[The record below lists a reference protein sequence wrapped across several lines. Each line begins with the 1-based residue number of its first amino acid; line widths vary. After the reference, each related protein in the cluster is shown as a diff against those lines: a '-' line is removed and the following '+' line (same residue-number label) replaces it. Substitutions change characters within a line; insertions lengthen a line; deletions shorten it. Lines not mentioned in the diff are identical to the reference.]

1 MGIILV
7 LTVIFSELQ
16 EFCDLCFIGF
26 TFLYFPILKSQTLWE
41 KLVMKN
47 QIKMFMFFVLSLNF
61 KVSFKKSEIQ
71 AEINYKE
78 LQKTEK

>member
-1 MGIILV
+1 
-7 LTVIFSELQ
+7 
-16 EFCDLCFIGF
+16 
-26 TFLYFPILKSQTLWE
+26 
-41 KLVMKN
+41 MKN

-78 LQKTEK
+78 LQKTEKQETSQREIWLKGIVSADAIKK

>member
-1 MGIILV
+1 
-7 LTVIFSELQ
+7 
-16 EFCDLCFIGF
+16 
-26 TFLYFPILKSQTLWE
+26 
-41 KLVMKN
+41 MKN